1 MSGAMMRSHLEDRFT
16 TKTEKCFQ
24 SKDNKVEVG
33 GMGRASLVKESRP
46 GRKKKEKK
54 HPQI

>member
-1 MSGAMMRSHLEDRFT
+1 MRNHLEDHFT
-16 TKTEKCFQ
+16 TKKEKCFQ
-24 SKDNKVEVG
+24 RKANKVEVG

-46 GRKKKEKK
+46 RRKRKKKK